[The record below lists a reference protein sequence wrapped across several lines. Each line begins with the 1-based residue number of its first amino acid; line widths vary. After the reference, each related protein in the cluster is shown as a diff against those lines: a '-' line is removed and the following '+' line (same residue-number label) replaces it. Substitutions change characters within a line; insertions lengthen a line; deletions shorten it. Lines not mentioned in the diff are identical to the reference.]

1 MTDRV
6 EEIRSLLR
14 RREATGIAHPGG
26 TLAGHLE
33 RVRERLARDGARE
46 DLQLAGLGHAI
57 YGTAGF
63 DVPLVSTAH
72 REAIRDMLG
81 PEVELIIYRYGA
93 TDRSQTWPG
102 LAAGQLWDRFDSS
115 VETLDPG
122 DPQGR
127 ADLRD
132 QADLSIVDELDVLE
146 HAEPP
151 AARHG
156 AQLAELVTAWLP
168 ILSPAVAEDAR
179 QTLERLSG

>member
-1 MTDRV
+1 MTDRA

-46 DLQLAGLGHAI
+46 DLQLAGLGHAV
-57 YGTAGF
+57 YGTDGF

-93 TDRSQTWPG
+93 TDRSRTWPA
-102 LAAGQLWDRFDSS
+102 LVTGQLWDRFESS

-122 DPQGR
+122 DPKGLAQ
-127 ADLRD
+127 LRD
-132 QADLSIVDELDVLE
+132 QADLSIVKELDVLE
-146 HAEPP
+146 HAGQP
-151 AARHG
+151 AARQR
-156 AQLAELVTAWLP
+156 AQLAELITAWQP
-168 ILSPAVAEDAR
+168 ITSPAVAEDAR
-179 QTLERLSG
+179 QALGRLSG